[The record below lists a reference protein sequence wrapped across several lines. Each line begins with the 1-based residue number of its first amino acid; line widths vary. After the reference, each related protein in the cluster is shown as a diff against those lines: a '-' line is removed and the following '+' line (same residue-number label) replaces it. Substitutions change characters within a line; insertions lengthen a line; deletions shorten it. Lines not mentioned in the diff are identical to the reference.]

1 MSKEQIARNYSRKLW
16 SKQMVAKAAE
26 KGVITPEDY
35 FEIVGEEYIV

>member
-16 SKQMVAKAAE
+16 SKQMVVKAVE

-35 FEIVGEEYIV
+35 FEIVGEKYIS